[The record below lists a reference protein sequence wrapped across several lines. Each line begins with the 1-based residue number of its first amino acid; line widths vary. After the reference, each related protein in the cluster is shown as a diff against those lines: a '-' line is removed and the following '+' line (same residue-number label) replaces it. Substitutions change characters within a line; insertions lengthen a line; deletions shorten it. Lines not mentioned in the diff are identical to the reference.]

1 MNTQKLFL
9 SHIKKL
15 EELAM
20 TCPWDDKEFY
30 SDFLAQLYFYV
41 QHTTRLIAFRAA
53 RTSVNHRESHYEIL
67 QHLKEEFHHDK
78 LLVNDLRALNKK
90 ISDFTEYPETSL
102 IYQSQYYFIQNFP
115 ESSHL
120 GFSLLIEGFA
130 ATAGPK
136 IVKIL
141 RQYYPSKAC
150 TFLHTHAT
158 VDQDHYH
165 VGIEAMAK
173 VPKEELVYINKNILQ
188 SFFLYSSMIKKILAE
203 SKKNHSHRSAA

>member
-20 TCPWDDKEFY
+20 TCPWENKQFY
-30 SDFLAQLYFYV
+30 ADFLAQLYFYV
-41 QHTTRLIAFRAA
+41 QHTTRLIAFRAS
-53 RTSVNHRESHYEIL
+53 RISVDHREGHYEIL

-78 LLVNDLRALNKK
+78 LLVNDLKALNRR
-90 ISDFTEYPETSL
+90 ISDFVEYPETSL
-102 IYQSQYYFIQNFP
+102 IYQSQYYFIQNYP

-130 ATAGPK
+130 ATSGPQ
-136 IVKIL
+136 IVMLLQKH
-141 RQYYPSKAC
+141 YPSNAC

-158 VDQDHYH
+158 VDQDHYR
-165 VGIEAMAK
+165 VGIEAMSK

-188 SFFLYSSMIKKILAE
+188 SFFLYSSMMKRVLEE
-203 SKKNHSHRSAA
+203 SKKNHSHKSAA